1 MNYYVHRSGEVLEHA
16 LRERGAERANHKYVA
31 RVNVGGR
38 FRYFYTP
45 QELAAYR
52 SGKKVG
58 RAKAEGQASEN
69 NRSNR
74 SKNSSAIKVI
84 RKDGSSQS
92 VKPIKTSRTPRDS
105 KDIGFRIVNDLFKKK
120 RKKKKNTVRVKPISE
135 KPVKKPEQEDTL
147 TVTRSNG
154 KTTSVKPTKPPVKRK
169 RKRKPSLTVTRKNQN
184 GDKT

>member
-16 LRERGAERANHKYVA
+16 LRERGAERANHKYYA

-58 RAKAEGQASEN
+58 RAKAEGQASDSN
-69 NRSNR
+69 RQKRSN
-74 SKNSSAIKVI
+74 SSSAIKVI

-92 VKPIKTSRTPRDS
+92 VKPIKTSRAPRDS
-105 KDIGFRIVNDLFKKK
+105 RDVGLRIVNELFKK

-154 KTTSVKPTKPPVKRK
+154 KTTSVKPTKAPVKRK
-169 RKRKPSLTVTRKNQN
+169 RKRKQSLTVTRKNQN

>member
-1 MNYYVHRSGEVLEHA
+1 MNYYVRRSGEVLEHA
-16 LRERGAERANHKYVA
+16 LRERGAERANHKYYA

-69 NRSNR
+69 NRPNR
-74 SKNSSAIKVI
+74 SKNSSAIRVI

-92 VKPIKTSRTPRDS
+92 VKPIKTSRAPRDS
-105 KDIGFRIVNDLFKKK
+105 RDAGLRIVNELFKK
-120 RKKKKNTVRVKPISE
+120 RKKKKSTVRVKPISE
-135 KPVKKPEQEDTL
+135 KPVKKPEQEDVL

-154 KTTSVKPTKPPVKRK
+154 KTTSVKPTKAPVKRK
-169 RKRKPSLTVTRKNQN
+169 RKRKPSLTVTRKNQK

>member
-1 MNYYVHRSGEVLEHA
+1 MKYYVHRVGDYLEHTV
-16 LRERGAERANHKYVA
+16 REKGGERANHKYVA

-38 FRYFYTP
+38 FRYFYTS

-69 NRSNR
+69 NRLKR
-74 SKNSSAIKVI
+74 SNSSSTIKVI

-105 KDIGFRIVNDLFKKK
+105 REDGLRIVNELFKK
-120 RKKKKNTVRVKPISE
+120 RKKKKNTVHIKPISE
-135 KPVKKPEQEDTL
+135 KTVKKPKPEDTL
-147 TVTRSNG
+147 TVTRSNS
-154 KTTSVKPTKPPVKRK
+154 KATSVKPTKRK
-169 RKRKPSLTVTRKNQN
+169 RKSKNIRKQSLTVTRKNQN
-184 GDKT
+184 

>member
-135 KPVKKPEQEDTL
+135 KPVEKPEQEDTL

-154 KTTSVKPTKPPVKRK
+154 KTTSVKPTKAPVK

-184 GDKT
+184 GK

>member
-74 SKNSSAIKVI
+74 SKNSSAIKVT

-92 VKPIKTSRTPRDS
+92 VKPIITSRTPRDS
-105 KDIGFRIVNDLFKKK
+105 RDVGLRIVNELFKK
-120 RKKKKNTVRVKPISE
+120 RKKKKNTVRVKPIPE
-135 KPVKKPEQEDTL
+135 KTVKKPEQEDTL

-154 KTTSVKPTKPPVKRK
+154 KTTSVKPTKAPVKRK

>member
-58 RAKAEGQASEN
+58 RAKAEGQASDRN
-69 NRSNR
+69 RQKRSN
-74 SKNSSAIKVI
+74 SSSAIKVI

-92 VKPIKTSRTPRDS
+92 VKPIKTSRAPRDS
-105 KDIGFRIVNDLFKKK
+105 RDVGLRIVNELFKK

-154 KTTSVKPTKPPVKRK
+154 KTTSVKPTKAPVKRK
-169 RKRKPSLTVTRKNQN
+169 RKRKQSLTVTRKNQN

>member
-1 MNYYVHRSGEVLEHA
+1 MNYYVHKVGDHLEHA
-16 LRERGAERANHKYVA
+16 LRERGAERANHKYYA

-74 SKNSSAIKVI
+74 SKNSSAIRVI
-84 RKDGSSQS
+84 RKDGSSHS
-92 VKPIKTSRTPRDS
+92 VKPIKTSRAPRDS
-105 KDIGFRIVNDLFKKK
+105 RDVGLRIVNELFKK
-120 RKKKKNTVRVKPISE
+120 RKKKKNTVRVKPISD
-135 KPVKKPEQEDTL
+135 KTAKKTEDTL

-154 KTTSVKPTKPPVKRK
+154 KTTSVKPTKRN
-169 RKRKPSLTVTRKNQN
+169 RKPKNTRKQSLTVTRKNQN
-184 GDKT
+184 RIQIRKQ

>member
-1 MNYYVHRSGEVLEHA
+1 MNYYVHRRGEVLEHA
-16 LRERGAERANHKYVA
+16 LRERGAERANHKYYA

-58 RAKAEGQASEN
+58 RAKAEGQASDT
-69 NRSNR
+69 NR

-120 RKKKKNTVRVKPISE
+120 RKKKKNTVHVKPISE

-154 KTTSVKPTKPPVKRK
+154 KTTSVKPTKAPVKRK

-184 GDKT
+184 GDKS

>member
-58 RAKAEGQASEN
+58 RAKAEGLASEN
-69 NRSNR
+69 NRLKRSN
-74 SKNSSAIKVI
+74 SSSAIKVI
-84 RKDGSSQS
+84 RKDGTSQS
-92 VKPIKTSRTPRDS
+92 VKPIRTSRTPRDS

-120 RKKKKNTVRVKPISE
+120 RKKKKNTVHVKPISE

-154 KTTSVKPTKPPVKRK
+154 KTTSVKPTKAPVKRK

-184 GDKT
+184 GK

>member
-1 MNYYVHRSGEVLEHA
+1 MNYYVHRSGEVLVHA

-58 RAKAEGQASEN
+58 RAKAEGQVSE
-69 NRSNR
+69 SNR
-74 SKNSSAIKVI
+74 PKSSNSSSAIKVV
-84 RKDGSSQS
+84 RKDGTSQS
-92 VKPIKTSRTPRDS
+92 VKPIRTSRTPRDS
-105 KDIGFRIVNDLFKKK
+105 KDVGFRIVNDLFKKK

-147 TVTRSNG
+147 TVTRSDG
-154 KTTSVKPTKPPVKRK
+154 KTTSVKPTKTPVKRK

>member
-16 LRERGAERANHKYVA
+16 LRERGAERANHKYYA

-58 RAKAEGQASEN
+58 RAKAEGQASDT
-69 NRSNR
+69 NR

-84 RKDGSSQS
+84 RKDGTSQS

-105 KDIGFRIVNDLFKKK
+105 KDIWFRIVNDLFKKK
-120 RKKKKNTVRVKPISE
+120 RKKKK
-135 KPVKKPEQEDTL
+135 
-147 TVTRSNG
+147 
-154 KTTSVKPTKPPVKRK
+154 
-169 RKRKPSLTVTRKNQN
+169 
-184 GDKT
+184 

>member
-58 RAKAEGQASEN
+58 RAKAESQASES
-69 NRSNR
+69 NRPNR
-74 SKNSSAIKVI
+74 SKNSSSIRVI

-92 VKPIKTSRTPRDS
+92 VKPIKTSRAPRDS
-105 KDIGFRIVNDLFKKK
+105 RDVGLRIVNELFKK

-154 KTTSVKPTKPPVKRK
+154 KTTSVKPTKAPVKRK